1 MANMR
6 NRIVHEYFGVGLS
19 IVWETIRQD
28 IPDLKRQID
37 AIISS
42 LKNNDL
48 SSNSA
53 EMAPDR
59 VGVFRAIIIIVRW
72 NNERV
77 K

>member
-48 SSNSA
+48 FSNSA

>member
-1 MANMR
+1 MR

-48 SSNSA
+48 FSNSA